1 MKLVHIEGKLRG
13 EVVTL
18 PPLGCCIGRENDND
32 LVLEDPDVSSY
43 HAKIEQVDGLWRLRD
58 LGSTNGSALNGQPGR
73 DSAMLSEG
81 DVIQTGSKRFV
92 FTSHD
97 SVVLPAAEFSQETKL
112 ISKRHRVPLLAGVL
126 VLMLVIVC
134 LAVGLRQSA
143 PPPAVVSA
151 VPENATHLM
160 LRYET
165 LQVTPQNVFRF
176 YLELDRGTLSAS
188 VDDLANERQ
197 FEREKLLSPEQLAEL
212 ESIVFQESFLALRTP
227 AVRGTGSR
235 TQIAQ
240 LTVRKGRKGNHV
252 AYINSP
258 AEPDFEI
265 VATELSGFAESHL
278 DLAAI
283 AISREE
289 LLESAHRRFT
299 HGERLFA
306 ERDVNT
312 PNVYLAIEEFSH
324 VLQLVSDLD
333 NRPEYYAKA
342 LMLKREA
349 QNLLDKELQDLT
361 FRGQTHRKLGEL
373 ELARAAFL
381 RIVEMVPDR
390 EHPRVSRARKEL
402 GYLEAQIEKRRR
414 KR

>member
-1 MKLVHIEGKLRG
+1 MKG
-13 EVVTL
+13 
-18 PPLGCCIGRENDND
+18 
-32 LVLEDPDVSSY
+32 
-43 HAKIEQVDGLWRLRD
+43 
-58 LGSTNGSALNGQPGR
+58 
-73 DSAMLSEG
+73 
-81 DVIQTGSKRFV
+81 
-92 FTSHD
+92 
-97 SVVLPAAEFSQETKL
+97 
-112 ISKRHRVPLLAGVL
+112 
-126 VLMLVIVC
+126 
-134 LAVGLRQSA
+134 
-143 PPPAVVSA
+143 
-151 VPENATHLM
+151 
-160 LRYET
+160 
-165 LQVTPQNVFRF
+165 
-176 YLELDRGTLSAS
+176 
-188 VDDLANERQ
+188 Q

-278 DLAAI
+278 DQAAI

-373 ELARAAFL
+373 ELGPGRHFCESWRWC
-381 RIVEMVPDR
+381 RIESTHGFR
-390 EHPRVSRARKEL
+390 GARKEL